1 MDVSQLDFLCWSA
14 VWGTDQS
21 AALLDSL
28 KEILQTALEAD
39 KHKHKPYHTAALL
52 YNNKWFQHV
61 YTLDEIRI

>member
-39 KHKHKPYHTAALL
+39 KHKHKSYYTA
-52 YNNKWFQHV
+52 V
-61 YTLDEIRI
+61 